1 MRMHDRWSFGARV
14 RAERRRGVPVVRA
27 ARVWVARPARAA
39 VAEAALWAVDL
50 TWRCGGERCFA
61 TPKDWN
67 LRSFQS
73 VNFADWK

>member
-39 VAEAALWAVDL
+39 VAEAALW
-50 TWRCGGERCFA
+50 GG
-61 TPKDWN
+61 
-67 LRSFQS
+67 
-73 VNFADWK
+73 